1 MNHHSFRSYRII
13 NQNIF
18 SIMRKTLRG
27 LDCLPLLCLIRS
39 DQKIEVK
46 EYIKHFLF
54 QFNPSWFDDSQES
67 ETENEENVKKSEN
80 FDINSIINDL
90 YKEDKR
96 KSTMKRKP
104 SEDFYMQEN
113 SHDRPL
119 KKRLAS
125 GNNGGTK
132 FLTKAALKYS
142 NTEGTKSPDEMKSL
156 VRKEE
161 AVSNYNISID
171 NNSYSSK
178 NDSPNKSDIIDES
191 PQAAKEKDSKKTK
204 VLGKIFVS
212 TPDRRRSAEHKSE
225 VSFKIKIKAPC
236 SGSISLMFK
245 CFRR

>member
-1 MNHHSFRSYRII
+1 M
-13 NQNIF
+13 
-18 SIMRKTLRG
+18 
-27 LDCLPLLCLIRS
+27 
-39 DQKIEVK
+39 
-46 EYIKHFLF
+46 F
-54 QFNPSWFDDSQES
+54 QFNPSWFDDSQDS
-67 ETENEENVKKSEN
+67 GTENEENVKKSEN

-125 GNNGGTK
+125 GNNGGTR

-142 NTEGTKSPDEMKSL
+142 NTEGSKSPDEMKSL
-156 VRKEE
+156 VQKEE
-161 AVSNYNISID
+161 AVSNYSISID
-171 NNSYSSK
+171 NNSYSCK

-225 VSFKIKIKAPC
+225 ASFKINIKLHIHIHGRLKWLNVLGDDQGRVAGGGHLHHRVPC
-236 SGSISLMFK
+236 
-245 CFRR
+245 R

>member
-1 MNHHSFRSYRII
+1 M
-13 NQNIF
+13 
-18 SIMRKTLRG
+18 
-27 LDCLPLLCLIRS
+27 
-39 DQKIEVK
+39 
-46 EYIKHFLF
+46 F
-54 QFNPSWFDDSQES
+54 QFNPSWFDDSQDS
-67 ETENEENVKKSEN
+67 GTENEENVKKSEN

-125 GNNGGTK
+125 GNNGGTR

-142 NTEGTKSPDEMKSL
+142 NTEGSKSPDEMKSL
-156 VRKEE
+156 VRKED
-161 AVSNYNISID
+161 AMSNNYSINID
-171 NNSYSSK
+171 NNSFSCK

-225 VSFKIKIKAPC
+225 VSFKINKKLHVHGQLVYCSNVLGDDQGRVAGGGHLHHRVPC
-236 SGSISLMFK
+236 
-245 CFRR
+245 R